1 MFRRLLVLATVAAA
15 LGACTKDN
23 PAFVEPE
30 GACDAGE
37 FYVRQEFRLADPQKL
52 DVLFVID
59 NTEGM
64 TQAQT
69 AFAESV
75 PTLIAGLQAR
85 GIDWQIG
92 VISTDLPGDRGELL
106 TGIPGIAQCPVGR
119 PAIVTP
125 TTPQPALSAAC
136 NMVVGADGEPFAAG
150 IQAARV
156 AIDDDGSGFNRD
168 DARLLVIFFSADD
181 DCSYAGGFDRSD
193 EANCVAPGAALID
206 IAELRTW
213 LAQRGRPR
221 AGNPVSVAA
230 VVGPARNGTPGDPL
244 APICTGITDARAG
257 NRYAALIESGPLA
270 RHSITASY
278 CTDSYDVV
286 MQQIL
291 DATVAGDDSLCA
303 SAPMTGEPR
312 AVLVRGAGEDATP
325 TDLSPFGDYLVE
337 GPTPSCANGAVS
349 IAPDAHG
356 GTAGDTVEVW
366 FCTDVDPGGT

>member
-1 MFRRLLVLATVAAA
+1 MFRRLALLAALGAA

-30 GACDAGE
+30 GACAEGE
-37 FYVRQEFRLADPQKL
+37 FFVRQEFRLADPQKL

-59 NTEGM
+59 ATEGM
-64 TQAQT
+64 TRAQT
-69 AFAESV
+69 EFAESV
-75 PTLIAGLQAR
+75 PTLIAALETR

-92 VISTDLPGDRGELL
+92 VTSTDLPGDRGELL
-106 TGIPGIAQCPVGR
+106 TGLSEIAQCPAGR
-119 PAIVTP
+119 PPVVTRD
-125 TTPQPALSAAC
+125 TPQSALTAAC

-156 AIDDDGSGFNRD
+156 AIDDDTSGFNRE
-168 DARLLVIFFSADD
+168 DARLLVVFFSADD

-193 EANCVAPGAALID
+193 EANCVAPGAPLID

-230 VVGPARNGTPGDPL
+230 VVGPPRFGTPTDPL
-244 APICTGITDARAG
+244 TPICTGITDARAG
-257 NRYAALIESGPLA
+257 NRYAALIESGPLS
-270 RHSITASY
+270 RHSVLVSY

-286 MQQIL
+286 MEQIV
-291 DATVAGDDSLCA
+291 DAAIGGDDALCP
-303 SAPMTGEPR
+303 SAPMTGAPQ
-312 AVLVRGAGEDATP
+312 ALLVRPASDETAT
-325 TDLSPFGDYLVE
+325 TTLSTFGDYLVD
-337 GPTPSCANGAVS
+337 GPTDACANGAVS

-356 GTAGDTVEVW
+356 GTRGDTIEMS
-366 FCTDVDPGGT
+366 FCTDVDPGSI